1 MNEKD
6 IQNAFMDDLLN
17 KVETLC
23 NKANKRSYEPTDHER
38 EQFGKIVV
46 IINNMNNVKFNVW
59 NFVKIYKKQEEI
71 LLYLKKN
78 PNASRKELTET
89 ITDLTEDGVKYNLT
103 RLKNLGLIQR
113 VGSDKG
119 GYWRVIE

>member
-1 MNEKD
+1 M
-6 IQNAFMDDLLN
+6 
-17 KVETLC
+17 
-23 NKANKRSYEPTDHER
+23 
-38 EQFGKIVV
+38 
-46 IINNMNNVKFNVW
+46 
-59 NFVKIYKKQEEI
+59 
-71 LLYLKKN
+71 YLKKN

-113 VGSDKG
+113 VGPDKG

>member
-1 MNEKD
+1 MMVEDYGLSSILEKP
-6 IQNAFMDDLLN
+6 IRMVFLALPRKL
-17 KVETLC
+17 
-23 NKANKRSYEPTDHER
+23 P
-38 EQFGKIVV
+38 
-46 IINNMNNVKFNVW
+46 
-59 NFVKIYKKQEEI
+59 KKQEEI
-71 LLYLKKN
+71 LVYLKKN

-113 VGSDKG
+113 VGPDKG

>member
-1 MNEKD
+1 M
-6 IQNAFMDDLLN
+6 
-17 KVETLC
+17 
-23 NKANKRSYEPTDHER
+23 
-38 EQFGKIVV
+38 
-46 IINNMNNVKFNVW
+46 
-59 NFVKIYKKQEEI
+59 
-71 LLYLKKN
+71 YLKKN
-78 PNASRKELTET
+78 PNASRKELTES

>member
-1 MNEKD
+1 MMVEDYGLSSILEKP
-6 IQNAFMDDLLN
+6 IRMVFLALPRKLPR
-17 KVETLC
+17 KL
-23 NKANKRSYEPTDHER
+23 P
-38 EQFGKIVV
+38 
-46 IINNMNNVKFNVW
+46 
-59 NFVKIYKKQEEI
+59 KKQEEI
-71 LLYLKKN
+71 LVYLKKN

-113 VGSDKG
+113 VGPDKG